1 MQLFSMFLV
10 MGEDTLLWNTMD
22 VAKYAIYSFQIF
34 NYS

>member
-10 MGEDTLLWNTMD
+10 IGEDKLLWNTMD
-22 VAKYAIYSFQIF
+22 VAKYAIYKFQIF